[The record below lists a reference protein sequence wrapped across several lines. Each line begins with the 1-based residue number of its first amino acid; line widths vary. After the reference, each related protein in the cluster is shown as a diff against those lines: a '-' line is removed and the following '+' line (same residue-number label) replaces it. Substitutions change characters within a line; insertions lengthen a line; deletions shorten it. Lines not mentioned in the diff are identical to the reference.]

1 MWSSRSVVVLQRM
14 TLGQLQSVSNVLL
27 QDVILVAVSAAQKLI
42 ALRPLVRPERLLASF
57 ESGSSWGQAEV
68 MVPAAKAESLCS
80 AAPLA
85 ALCSHVARG
94 VFRVRLPVL
103 VHRAQYRNY
112 ALS

>member
-1 MWSSRSVVVLQRM
+1 M
-14 TLGQLQSVSNVLL
+14 
-27 QDVILVAVSAAQKLI
+27 
-42 ALRPLVRPERLLASF
+42 
-57 ESGSSWGQAEV
+57 GQAEE